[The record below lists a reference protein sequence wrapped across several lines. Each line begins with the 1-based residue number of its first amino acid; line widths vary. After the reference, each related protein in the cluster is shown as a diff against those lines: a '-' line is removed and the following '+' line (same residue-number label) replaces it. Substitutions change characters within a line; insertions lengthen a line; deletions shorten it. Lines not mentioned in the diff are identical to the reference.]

1 MKNRNSEM
9 KTSKINFYEPWD
21 KDEYE
26 IVQSFIY
33 VDVPIYDYQLNLMT
47 EACKEDLNYKSLPF
61 KLHHFWVSTD
71 YYGSFIFNFAV
82 NPSDAEKAKEWIDE
96 YSYIGEETDTL
107 IYDFHD
113 LGHCEI
119 LDEGMLEAYLE
130 TEKKLGYEQSSF
142 EELENICDLD
152 EEDIKRILTS
162 RKVKSV
168 LKNENTGFKRINN

>member
-21 KDEYE
+21 KDEFE
-26 IVQSFIY
+26 ILISVVN
-33 VDVPIYDYQLNLMT
+33 VDIPIYSHQIDLMT
-47 EACKEDLNYKSLPF
+47 EACKTDFLKMKSLPF
-61 KLHHFWVSTD
+61 ELEYFWVSTD
-71 YYGSFIFNFAV
+71 YYGSFIFNFAI
-82 NPSDAEKAKEWIDE
+82 SDNIEKAKEWIDE

>member
-1 MKNRNSEM
+1 M

-33 VDVPIYDYQLNLMT
+33 VDVPIYDYHLNLMT

-82 NPSDAEKAKEWIDE
+82 NPSDAEKVNEWIQENSIGDE
-96 YSYIGEETDTL
+96 LIMNFFDYS
-107 IYDFHD
+107 
-113 LGHCEI
+113 HCEI
-119 LDEGMLEAYLE
+119 LGEEMLKSYLKL
-130 TEKKLGYEQSSF
+130 EKKLGYESTLEQTLN
-142 EELENICDLD
+142 EESLT
-152 EEDIKRILTS
+152 IKKLYYGLFT
-162 RKVKSV
+162 
-168 LKNENTGFKRINN
+168 